1 MAYARFDRQSASAD
15 PDKTDHAEAPPA
27 SAPEDAADAITD
39 AASGADVDNLAG
51 DTPVTAADPR
61 TPGSERERRHRE
73 LRRKRMARRTVA
85 ILPTLLTLGNLLC
98 GCAAIFIASRV
109 VVDTGT
115 LPLGWTP
122 LTFAAIFIFA
132 GMVFDSLDG
141 GVARLT
147 RSASEFGA
155 QLDSM
160 ADMITFGVAPAFVA
174 VQLVGVGVPFISE
187 LEGGDAIFDR
197 FAVVVAG
204 IYVVCAGLRLARFNI
219 EIETDDQAN
228 HATFKG
234 LPTPGAAGTVASL
247 ILLHQHFLSTWPDD
261 HWSVQFAQFGMV
273 AVMLLVALA
282 MVSAIRY
289 VHVANRYMRG
299 RAPIS
304 SLTHAVIVALLLV
317 VYPQAA
323 LAGVFVIYALSA
335 PVASLYRRTSGR
347 GR

>member
-1 MAYARFDRQSASAD
+1 MVHRRFEPD
-15 PDKTDHAEAPPA
+15 PDLG
-27 SAPEDAADAITD
+27 SQPEAADA
-39 AASGADVDNLAG
+39 G
-51 DTPVTAADPR
+51 DTATGPPAFE
-61 TPGSERERRHRE
+61 PGDAPLSPLERVRR
-73 LRRKRMARRTVA
+73 RRANRRRRVARRTVA

-98 GCAAIFIASRV
+98 GCAAIFIASRIA
-109 VVDTGT
+109 VDPGA

-132 GMVFDSLDG
+132 GMAFDSLDG

-147 RSASEFGA
+147 RSSSEFGA

-160 ADMITFGVAPAFVA
+160 ADMVTFGVAPAFVA
-174 VQLVGVGVPFISE
+174 IQLVGVGVPFISE
-187 LEGGDAIFDR
+187 LEGGDAMFDR
-197 FAVVVAG
+197 FAIVCAG

-219 EIETDDQAN
+219 ELDNDDEVS
-228 HATFKG
+228 HDTFKG

-247 ILLHQHFLSTWPDD
+247 ILLHQHFLANWPDD
-261 HWSVQFAQFGMV
+261 HWSVQFAQVGMV
-273 AVMLLVALA
+273 AVMLAVALA

-289 VHVANRYMRG
+289 LHVVNRYMRG

-304 SLTHAVIVALLLV
+304 SLAHAVIVALLLV

-335 PVASLYRRTSGR
+335 PLASLYRHAFRRAAASASPG
-347 GR
+347 GAQND

>member
-1 MAYARFDRQSASAD
+1 MAHGRFDSDVDDATASPSSETA
-15 PDKTDHAEAPPA
+15 APPGA
-27 SAPEDAADAITD
+27 APAPAE
-39 AASGADVDNLAG
+39 
-51 DTPVTAADPR
+51 R
-61 TPGSERERRHRE
+61 TRRERG
-73 LRRKRMARRTVA
+73 LRRRRVARKTVA

-98 GCAAIFIASRV
+98 GCAAIFIASRLG
-109 VVDTGT
+109 VDAGA

-147 RSASEFGA
+147 HSASAFGE

-174 VQLVGVGVPFISE
+174 VQLAGVGVPFISE
-187 LEGGDAIFDR
+187 LEGSDAIFDR
-197 FAVVVAG
+197 FAVVIAG

-219 EIETDDQAN
+219 EIEGDDETS
-228 HATFKG
+228 HDSFKG

-247 ILLHQHFLSTWPDD
+247 ILLHQHFLANWPDD
-261 HWSVQFAQFGMV
+261 HWSIQFAQLGMV

-289 VHVANRYMRG
+289 VHVVNRYMRG
-299 RAPIS
+299 RAPIG
-304 SLTHAVIVALLLV
+304 SLAHAVIVALLLV

-335 PVASLYRRTSGR
+335 PLASLYRQTLRRKSSTA
-347 GR
+347 